1 MDASPFENLRS
12 FFERVKNTGFFERVF
27 FWRSFVAASFEAYSE
42 YQQMT
47 QSLHEQEEKIRTSA
61 EENRALARDMENI
74 RSQLVQLQQ
83 DLGTER
89 GHLSVVTERISEKEK
104 NRATLAEALA
114 NSEDEVLRLKGELI
128 KLAAKNEEVSR
139 KINERENEVGGLT
152 AAEKKNYETIQKLNT
167 DIAGLAARYDQLNT
181 QFTEAQKLIAQS
193 RQKEDDRIREH
204 DQRVAGLNSLQKRL
218 DEKLQQIALDR
229 ENEIHNQYTEMEKTW
244 LNHEKLAEEALRN
257 ICRQHNIEYCDKEKF
272 PYPGKPDNSVIICN
286 QYVIFDAKSPKDSEN
301 LDNFP
306 AYIKSQAQNVK
317 KYVKGDDIKRDV
329 FLVVPTNA
337 ITSLSEVVYR
347 IGEVRVYVVTI
358 DSIEPIILTLK
369 KIEEYSFVE
378 QLSPEDR
385 ENICQVIGKFVH
397 ASKRK
402 IQIDTYF
409 SKLFIELL
417 ENCDSSLPQN
427 IRDKLDEIEKSEI
440 MNPPVEQRNKMNQLP
455 HLVKSVKALERE
467 AEAHGIDIKAVTK
480 EKIDSIPLDK
490 SLE

>member
-1 MDASPFENLRS
+1 MDAPPFENLQR
-12 FFERVKNTGFFERVF
+12 FFERIKNVGFFERLF
-27 FWRSFVAASFEAYSE
+27 FWKTIVSLGYDAFGE
-42 YQQMT
+42 YQQT
-47 QSLHEQEEKIRTSA
+47 RKLLQEQGNQITELTAKNRELSLNVGHQSQ
-61 EENRALARDMENI
+61 
-74 RSQLVQLQQ
+74 QLIQLQQ
-83 DLGTER
+83 DLVG
-89 GHLSVVTERISEKEK
+89 
-104 NRATLAEALA
+104 
-114 NSEDEVLRLKGELI
+114 
-128 KLAAKNEEVSR
+128 LAAKNEDLIR
-139 KINERENEVGGLT
+139 KMNERENEAGALI
-152 AAEKKNYETIQKLNT
+152 AADKKNQQIISQLKA
-167 DIAGLAARYDQLNT
+167 DMAGWTARYDQVNV
-181 QFTEAQKLIAQS
+181 QFTDAQKSIAEY
-193 RQKEDDRIREH
+193 RQKEEGRLSDHE
-204 DQRVAGLNSLQKRL
+204 QRVAGLNVLQKQL
-218 DEKLQQIALDR
+218 EEKLRHIAQER
-229 ENEIHNQYTEMEKTW
+229 EDEIHSQYTEMEKTW
-244 LNHEKLAEEALRN
+244 LNHEKLVEETLRN

-272 PYPGKPDNSVIICN
+272 PYSGKPDNSVIICS

-337 ITSLSEVVYR
+337 ITSLPEVVYR
-347 IGEVRVYVVTI
+347 IGEVRVYVVTY
-358 DSIEPIILTLK
+358 DSMEPIILALK

-440 MNPPVEQRNKMNQLP
+440 MNPPAEQRNKMTPLP
-455 HLVKSVKALERE
+455 GLVKSVKVLEKE
-467 AEAHGIDIKAVTK
+467 AEAREIDMTAVTK
-480 EKIDSIPLDK
+480 DKVEKITLLK
-490 SLE
+490 FLE